1 MNNSALKYRAYKA
14 LLESDLT
21 DEQKNRLVEAGIF
34 QKIADFFGAGK
45 DVLTTDLKKI
55 FSNNKY
61 NRRAATAKKNIEK
74 EIDELKAIAKD
85 AGVSEEAVYDM
96 LNLTLKAKDVSP
108 EEVASPPK
116 SGTGGGDSS
125 SGGSQQLQ
133 PGKAVKANVGDASSK
148 PAAETPAGA
157 LVTNMLANA
166 SGADP
171 QKAIDQA
178 KEKDV
183 PFQKAYKNLINKVA
197 EESEEEVVTVKKVLD
212 WLLDNEK
219 IVPTTKVAFGESARR
234 GDDLIFERWRRLA
247 GVIKEDLSKHSLDEL
262 APSEDKKGSEDNSSE
277 KETGQ
282 EKSGDEKSGEDKDNK
297 PGEDKKPGGDVAT
310 GDNAKLASLISRE
323 TKVSPKIVG
332 PILNAL
338 VQKCGVKLA
347 K

>member
-85 AGVSEEAVYDM
+85 AGVSDEAVYDM

-116 SGTGGGDSS
+116 ASAPEDSGQGGGN
-125 SGGSQQLQ
+125 QQLQ
-133 PGKAVKANVGDASSK
+133 PGKAPKVDLGDASSK
-148 PAAETPAGA
+148 PAAQTSAGA

-171 QKAIDQA
+171 QKALDQA

-183 PFQKAYKNLINKVA
+183 PFQKAYKNLVNKVA
-197 EESEEEVVTVKKVLD
+197 EESEEEVSTVKKVLD

-219 IVPTTKVAFGESARR
+219 IVPTTKVAFGESSLK
-234 GDDLIFERWRRLA
+234 GDKLIFERWGRLA
-247 GVIKEDLSKHSLDEL
+247 GVIKESSESLDEL
-262 APSEDKKGSEDNSSE
+262 SNE
-277 KETGQ
+277 KEVGTGDSADKGKPGEEGQ
-282 EKSGDEKSGEDKDNK
+282 PAAEEKSGEPDA
-297 PGEDKKPGGDVAT
+297 KKPTAT
-310 GDNAKLASLISRE
+310 TGENAKLASLVARE

-332 PILNAL
+332 PILDAL
-338 VQKCGVKLA
+338 VQKCSVKLA